1 MINKLKDLFN
11 HCLSVITFAQKKED
25 IMVPENF
32 GEIQIPPTPEKT
44 PEKPKKKMAT
54 PRKKASSKK
63 AK

>member
-32 GEIQIPPTPEKT
+32 GEIQIPPTPA
-44 PEKPKKKMAT
+44 KPKKKMAT
-54 PRKKASSKK
+54 PRKKATSKK